1 MAAPTTIGLETPKRM
16 TALQELDLVRAAHA
30 RNPAS
35 RELRRRLAGLL
46 NMCDRHRETLTLLR
60 DAADPDFAEAMMM
73 TRALLALEDAEAT
86 SPEECKAAILR
97 LSRKMQDLEL
107 VVARPIGSDAQ

>member
-1 MAAPTTIGLETPKRM
+1 MTAPTTIGLETAKRM

-46 NMCDRHRETLTLLR
+46 SMCNRHRETLTLLR
-60 DAADPDFAEAMMM
+60 DAADPDFAD
-73 TRALLALEDAEAT
+73 R
-86 SPEECKAAILR
+86 
-97 LSRKMQDLEL
+97 
-107 VVARPIGSDAQ
+107 